1 MKMPKKMIKIN
12 ESFCFAFHNG
22 NLGIQMKAVEYYK
35 NHLELKEHFWVKD
48 NSVPII
54 LDTNVLLNAYFYSK
68 QERQQFSVL
77 DNN

>member
-1 MKMPKKMIKIN
+1 MPKKMIKIN

-54 LDTNVLLNAYFYSK
+54 LDTNVLLNAY
-68 QERQQFSVL
+68 
-77 DNN
+77 